1 MRDER
6 LHADPE
12 FYSNLPFNKFKNPP
26 SEVTAGLSWWGE
38 ADWFDVFQC
47 VEDDNLDYAD
57 CDYLDIYTNGPLKYR
72 EASQQNAELRKK
84 KLEERKAV
92 KSSYL

>member
-1 MRDER
+1 M
-6 LHADPE
+6 
-12 FYSNLPFNKFKNPP
+12 F
-26 SEVTAGLSWWGE
+26 
-38 ADWFDVFQC
+38 VFQC
-47 VEDDNLDYAD
+47 VEDDNLDYVD

-72 EASQQNAELRKK
+72 EASQRNAELRKK